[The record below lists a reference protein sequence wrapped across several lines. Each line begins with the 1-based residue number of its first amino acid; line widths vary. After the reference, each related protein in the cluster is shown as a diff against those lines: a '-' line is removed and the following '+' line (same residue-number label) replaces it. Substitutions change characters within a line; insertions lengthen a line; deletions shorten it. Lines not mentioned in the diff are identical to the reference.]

1 MRYEELQK
9 LLDRWKIAIVPKE
22 AKRIRGHDVDTFR
35 ELARRT
41 GQIDYDCD
49 FRNGQCAGRAMGG
62 NGCCTP
68 DGCSLSLGYWRKEGG
83 TLDEDTVRR
92 IAPYYDPTN
101 GFLTDGEG
109 CRLPR
114 ELMSPT
120 CMIVHCSDLMMT
132 DEDKILL
139 ARIRYGN
146 HMNKE

>member
-1 MRYEELQK
+1 MEYEQVRELLRK
-9 LLDRWKIAIVPKE
+9 WGITIVPKA
-22 AKRIRGHDVDTFR
+22 AKRIRSYDVDTFR
-35 ELARRT
+35 DMAKRT
-41 GQIDYDCD
+41 GQIDFDCD
-49 FRNGQCAGRAMGG
+49 FSNGNCAGRAMGG

-92 IAPYYDPTN
+92 ISPFYDPKT
-101 GFLTDGEG
+101 GFLEDGMG

-120 CMIVHCSDLMMT
+120 CLVVHCSDLMMT

-139 ARIRYGN
+139 AKIRYGDR
-146 HMNKE
+146 MSP